1 MNPIFLDTDN
11 LPFCLGCSHTL
22 IARNT
27 QKALQMIGVDPLDVI
42 MVTDIGCHGIIDGS
56 FHTHTVHGLHGRS
69 AALGA
74 GISAALSDP
83 AKKVIVFMGDG
94 GSTIGIN
101 HLIGAAS
108 RNFNMTVVVLNNML
122 YGMTGGQQSD
132 LTPRGFYIRS
142 TMAGFTGHILDLFD
156 IIKNAGAAYVSRITA
171 RGDFSGQLAEA
182 FQTPGFSLVEIL
194 EVCPSYGLK
203 YNREINLK
211 DLEKKFDISLLKHK
225 NPGATPVNISL
236 RSDLPSLFDAL
247 KVVPH
252 KFDHRLEKDLC
263 IIIGGSAGEGVQLAG
278 DIFARAALAS
288 GLHVTRKGSYP
299 VTVGTGYSV
308 VEIILSTRPI
318 RFTAIREIHWAAISS
333 PDGLKYFRN
342 RLETMN
348 SGNVIIDDQLE
359 IPDTR
364 APVMQGSFRT
374 LAGAK
379 NSILMALLVMLYR
392 SRIFDPQAFIETL
405 KHDPVGVKIDIPT
418 LNNNAKRIAGV
429 NQ

>member
-1 MNPIFLDTDN
+1 MNPIFLDSDN
-11 LPFCLGCSHTL
+11 LPFCKGCSHSL
-22 IARNT
+22 IARNM
-27 QKALQMIGVDPLDVI
+27 QKALQTIGVEPLDVI
-42 MVTDIGCHGIIDGS
+42 IVTDIGCHGIIDES
-56 FHTHTVHGLHGRS
+56 FLTHTVHGLHGRS

-83 AKKVIVFMGDG
+83 AKKVIVLMGDG
-94 GSTIGIN
+94 GSTIGLN

-108 RNFNMTVVVLNNML
+108 RNFNMTVLVLNNML

-132 LTPRGFYIRS
+132 LTPPGFYIRS
-142 TMAGFTGHILDLFD
+142 TMAGFSGHTLDLFD
-156 IIKNAGAAYVSRITA
+156 IIKNAGAAYVSRIAA

-182 FQTPGFSLVEIL
+182 FRTPGFSLVEIL

-211 DLEKKFDISLLKHK
+211 DLEKKFAITLSTHK
-225 NPGATPVNISL
+225 NPGATPVNIPL
-236 RSDLPSLFDAL
+236 RPDLPSLFADL
-247 KVVPH
+247 KVFPL
-252 KFDHRLEKDLC
+252 KFEHRLEKDLG

-299 VTVGTGYSV
+299 VTVGTGFSV

-318 RFTAIREIHWAAISS
+318 RFTAIREIHWAVISS
-333 PDGLKYFRN
+333 LDGLKYFSKS
-342 RLETMN
+342 LEKMN

-359 IPDTR
+359 IPLTK
-364 APVMQGSFRT
+364 AEVMQGSFRT

-379 NSILMALLVMLYR
+379 DSILLALLVMLYR
-392 SRIFDPQAFIETL
+392 SRIFDPQAFIDTL
-405 KHDPVGVKIDIPT
+405 KQDPVGVKIDIPT
-418 LNNNAKRIAGV
+418 LNNHAKRIAGV
-429 NQ
+429 